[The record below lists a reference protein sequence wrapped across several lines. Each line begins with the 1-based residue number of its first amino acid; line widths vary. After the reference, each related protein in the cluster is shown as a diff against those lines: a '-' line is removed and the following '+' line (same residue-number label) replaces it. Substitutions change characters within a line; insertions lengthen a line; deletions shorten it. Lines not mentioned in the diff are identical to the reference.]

1 MSLHDIFVGMFFTAN
16 ILFCLAYVVRDM
28 VYLRAIT
35 IVAASFTFPYFYFQ
49 ESPLYSAIFWQ
60 SAFIVINGFNL
71 TVLLL
76 RMRPV
81 KLTDLEEKL
90 HLLVFKSMKPRDMLE
105 LSHCGAWRELAPGE
119 MMVRQN
125 EFSNRLS
132 VIIKGTAAIIVDGEV
147 RAEIGEGD
155 FVGEMSFITGQSA
168 SADVKATSPIT
179 YLTWERKDLET
190 IYGKKPPLRDVMQSA
205 LGINMAEKLR
215 RTSNTRP

>member
-1 MSLHDIFVGMFFTAN
+1 MSLHDVFVGMFFTAN

-60 SAFIVINGFNL
+60 SAFIIINGFNL
-71 TVLLL
+71 TILLL

-90 HLLVFKSMKPRDMLE
+90 HLLVFKTMKPRDMLE
-105 LSHCGAWRELAPGE
+105 LSHCGSWRDLQPNEI
-119 MMVRQN
+119 MVRQN
-125 EFSNRLS
+125 EFTNNLS
-132 VIIKGTAAIIVDGEV
+132 VIIQGSAAIIIDEE
-147 RAEIGEGD
+147 AIAQIGEGD

-168 SADVKATSPIT
+168 SADVKASTPIK
-179 YLTWERKDLET
+179 YLTWNRKDLEA
-190 IYGKKPPLRDVMQSA
+190 IYLKKPKLRDVMQSV

-215 RTSNTRP
+215 RTSQTGQ